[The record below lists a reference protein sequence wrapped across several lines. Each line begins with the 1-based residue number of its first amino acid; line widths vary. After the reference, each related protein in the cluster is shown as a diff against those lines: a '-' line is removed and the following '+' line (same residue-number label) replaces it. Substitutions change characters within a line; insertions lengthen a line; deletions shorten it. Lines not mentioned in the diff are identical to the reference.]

1 VTSNDIAV
9 RIPADLGPTWPRN
22 RPLPREVVAEI
33 CEALWQEGISPNRPH
48 RAAANADMERSRIRP
63 WHRGLAE
70 GKDLCQLA
78 QIRGQGVADLNPL
91 LGEPLGL

>member
-1 VTSNDIAV
+1 
-9 RIPADLGPTWPRN
+9 
-22 RPLPREVVAEI
+22 VAE
-33 CEALWQEGISPNRPH
+33 EPASSPGGSGGDLRSAVAGGHQSEPPH

-91 LGEPLGL
+91 LGEP